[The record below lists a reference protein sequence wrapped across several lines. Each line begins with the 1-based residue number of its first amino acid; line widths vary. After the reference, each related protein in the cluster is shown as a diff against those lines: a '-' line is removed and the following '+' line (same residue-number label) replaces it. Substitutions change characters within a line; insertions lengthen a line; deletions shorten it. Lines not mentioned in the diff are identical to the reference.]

1 MMMPGVNAEMHFLAS
16 VDLLVDLFRFIRFIR
31 LESIDHLAVFLGE
44 SIALQK
50 QCIIKQLE
58 KFIIIMRIIYHKQ
71 TRGEQSFTLEL
82 LDGLSGTT
90 PPFDF
95 KLCSLSDSLICTMTY
110 MVKRADFSHSTL
122 PASASSIRTV
132 RVSSDLGTV
141 CQIDI
146 EERKG

>member
-1 MMMPGVNAEMHFLAS
+1 
-16 VDLLVDLFRFIRFIR
+16 
-31 LESIDHLAVFLGE
+31 
-44 SIALQK
+44 
-50 QCIIKQLE
+50 
-58 KFIIIMRIIYHKQ
+58 MRIIYHKQ

-90 PPFDF
+90 PPFDL
-95 KLCSLSDSLICTMTY
+95 KHCSLSDSPFCTMTY
-110 MVKRADFSHSTL
+110 TVKRADFSHSTL
-122 PASASSIRTV
+122 PASASSTRTV